1 MGNKFTIRTAAFW
14 GISALV
20 LGGMVFGMVKIA
32 SRNSPDN
39 KQPLSLTS
47 AVIESD
53 WIKGDKDSKIIITE
67 YSDFQCPACA
77 SYYEIVKQ
85 IHKEFGDKL
94 AIVYRHFPLRQIHAN
109 AEIAALSAEAA
120 GKQGKFWEMH
130 DIIFENQKKW
140 ESEKNAGE
148 IFIKYAEDLGLN
160 TEQFKQDLDSKEV
173 KDKVEADYQS
183 GVKAGVNHTPT
194 FFINGKEIQNPR
206 SYEEFKNIINE
217 AESKKS

>member
-32 SRNSPDN
+32 SRNSPAN
-39 KQPLSLTS
+39 TKPLSLAGS
-47 AVIESD
+47 VIESD

-130 DIIFENQKKW
+130 DMLFENQKKW
-140 ESEKNAGE
+140 EGDKNAGE